1 MPDLRLEP
9 PVSVEECREAGIT
22 FGKHNGKLSR
32 LAFEEK
38 LVKRPLALEHL
49 LSRSGPLAE
58 DTLAAFDQAAWQTWE
73 GLQRSP
79 VPRD

>member
-1 MPDLRLEP
+1 VPRN
-9 PVSVEECREAGIT
+9 GIT
-22 FGKHNGKLSR
+22 FGKQHRKLGR

-49 LSRSGPLAE
+49 RPLGPLAE